1 MPSLETIIAAKLSKS
16 AGGVQILIDGGSSWG
31 VLQVSR
37 GSSEGYHD
45 ESGAVTKKRVF
56 AA

>member
-1 MPSLETIIAAKLSKS
+1 MAAKRSKS